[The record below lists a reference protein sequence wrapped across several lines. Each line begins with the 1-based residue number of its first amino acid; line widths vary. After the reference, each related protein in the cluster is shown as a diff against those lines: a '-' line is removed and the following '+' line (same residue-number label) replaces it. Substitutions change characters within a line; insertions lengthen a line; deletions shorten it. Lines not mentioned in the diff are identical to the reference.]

1 MVLIDDTMLIALA
14 QYLPETSS
22 TTIKFNVRDRT
33 YKKLFRIQDPVGLR
47 TPPR

>member
-1 MVLIDDTMLIALA
+1 MVLIDDTMFIALA

-33 YKKLFRIQDPVGLR
+33 YKKLLRNCSAFRILSA
-47 TPPR
+47 